1 MGNKPPVTDWSLNNK
16 IDEPKARLR
25 KSDSS
30 VVDGWQIY
38 RAGGE
43 MEWMTLHYI
52 VALQVRSSGC
62 EGHEDSLGL
71 LGEALGDDIRI
82 HENPIVGWFVGWWWL
97 VK

>member
-16 IDEPKARLR
+16 IDEPKA
-25 KSDSS
+25 SDSS

-62 EGHEDSLGL
+62 EDHEDSLGL
-71 LGEALGDDIRI
+71 LGEALGDDIRL
-82 HENPIVGWFVGWWWL
+82 HENPILSVGLSVGGGCW
-97 VK
+97 